1 MCLDLFDTLI
11 QLTYNMQ
18 LYAAALK
25 VAITWKHN
33 YNRLRHSPQDLR
45 KPRKDSMYYDKSC
58 TTKMDTIKF
67 NTLNSGTDMPS
78 SSMDITENED
88 MSPQQLTSLPPL
100 FLHAVAFTKSM
111 LFLKQDDDSVID
123 IDGMMDDED
132 EFRMHHDD
140 NSSNENKADI
150 SLSTQEDDK
159 ENMLLLESYGRQC
172 TLPFLRFAALLKK
185 YVNGDDDSNLDV
197 HHELKTSPQ
206 QNNFKM
212 EQQKQREQLL
222 DSQKRRSEHHQHRKR
237 STPSVD
243 EKINDDDST
252 NSPHCCC
259 NHCHQWSRDDY
270 EFITLTRYLKLLNN
284 NEYEKEVCDICDCCE
299 DNYHCCGN
307 NDNDVHRD
315 LNIKQHSSLQLPSA
329 MAAVVWPQ
337 WSYSSSDY
345 SDNVSTTISRSW
357 LTSFRKALTTKLKR
371 STVISENASVDS
383 AVATDI
389 NPNSNDTTATN
400 IIMSARMLL
409 SVDCCKFS
417 GIANSSHNTSDSIV
431 PANIR
436 GSFPTVNWTGPWLL
450 RLPHLYDDVFQFY
463 HGRKC
468 QRCHSVPRET
478 SVCLVCGSV
487 VCLKDNCCKTKGICE
502 AVQVCSW

>member
-1 MCLDLFDTLI
+1 MCLDIFDTLI

-18 LYAAALK
+18 LYVAALK
-25 VAITWKHN
+25 IAITWKQS
-33 YNRLRHSPQDLR
+33 YNRLRHGPQDLR
-45 KPRKDSMYYDKSC
+45 KPRKCSISNEESHTSKSGF
-58 TTKMDTIKF
+58 TK
-67 NTLNSGTDMPS
+67 LNLDNIDMPSS

-100 FLHAVAFTKSM
+100 FSHAVAFTKSM
-111 LFLKQDDDSVID
+111 LFLTQDDDSVVD

-132 EFRMHHDD
+132 EFRMHLDD
-140 NSSNENKADI
+140 NSSSENRADI
-150 SLSTQEDDK
+150 SVSSQEDNE

-197 HHELKTSPQ
+197 HHELKTLSPQ

-212 EQQKQREQLL
+212 EQQKQREQLS
-222 DSQKRRSEHHQHRKR
+222 DCQKRGSDHHQHRKR
-237 STPSVD
+237 LMPSVE
-243 EKINDDDST
+243 EKTNEKDST

-259 NHCHQWSRDDY
+259 NLCHHWSRDDY

-284 NEYEKEVCDICDCCE
+284 NEYEKEIYDICDCCK
-299 DNYHCCGN
+299 DNYHCSGN
-307 NDNDVHRD
+307 DDDIHCD
-315 LNIKQHSSLQLPSA
+315 FNIKQHSSMHLPSA
-329 MAAVVWPQ
+329 MEAVIWPQ
-337 WSYSSSDY
+337 WSYSTSNY

-371 STVISENASVDS
+371 STIINENASIDS
-383 AVATDI
+383 TVVTDI

-436 GSFPTVNWTGPWLL
+436 CSFPTVNWTGPWLL
-450 RLPHLYDDVFQFY
+450 RLPHLYDDVFQYY

-502 AVQVCSW
+502 AVQVC